1 MRKFWGSLVT
11 LLVLLFGWPVAKD
24 GFIGGVIFL
33 GTLCI
38 LVFWW
43 WAEIKF
49 R

>member
-1 MRKFWGSLVT
+1 MRKFCGALVT
-11 LLVLLFGWPVAKD
+11 FVVLLFGWPVARD
-24 GFIGGVIFL
+24 GFIGSLIFFD
-33 GTLCI
+33 TLCI